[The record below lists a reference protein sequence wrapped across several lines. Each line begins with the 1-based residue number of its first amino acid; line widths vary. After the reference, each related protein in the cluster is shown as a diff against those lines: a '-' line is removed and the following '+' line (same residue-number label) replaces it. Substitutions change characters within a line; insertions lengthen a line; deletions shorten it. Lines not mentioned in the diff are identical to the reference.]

1 MNLANRTESGMTT
14 IDDTR
19 DLTALAHEH
28 YVWPL
33 LHRADLAKEPPLVM
47 TRGYGTH
54 LVDVAGTDYLDLM
67 SGLTRASTLGHDRAD
82 VIDAMHDQLRRLP
95 YAGTAAQVADVTV
108 TLAAKLAAITPGD
121 LHAVA
126 FSGSGSEANETAFK
140 IAKAYQQAGDK
151 PRAYKVIARYHAY
164 HGATG
169 AAGSASDLLDV
180 HGPAEPGIPG
190 FSHVPA
196 PMSYRSEFSQEAAVS
211 GAMYAEYL
219 EREILHQGPELVTAF
234 IAEPV
239 MQAHGVQIPPADYFP
254 RIREI
259 CDRYGVLL
267 IADEVITGFGRTG
280 KWFAS
285 QHFGLQP
292 DIMTMAKGITA
303 GYAPMGA
310 TVISSAVH
318 ERLTRLADVHTFGGH
333 AVSAAAAGAAIDAYE
348 RENLVDRSARLGA
361 TLLDRLRELTR
372 YGIVG
377 DVRGIGMW
385 LAVEF
390 TSDPATRA
398 PLDRWTL
405 GSIAMQARGRGILVG
420 RNGNSI
426 EMAPP
431 LTIDEAEALDGIDRF
446 EQVVAA
452 VDRATR

>member
-1 MNLANRTESGMTT
+1 MTT
-14 IDDTR
+14 LNDTR

-33 LHRADLAKEPPLVM
+33 LHRADLGKEPPLVM
-47 TRGYGTH
+47 TEGHAAH
-54 LVDVAGTDYLDLM
+54 LVDVDGNDYLDLM

-82 VIDAMHDQLRRLP
+82 IAEAMQAQLARLP
-95 YAGTAAQVADVTV
+95 YAGTAGQVADVTV
-108 TLAAKLAAITPGD
+108 TLAAKLAALAPGD
-121 LHAVA
+121 LNAVA
-126 FSGSGSEANETAFK
+126 FCGSGSEANETAFK
-140 IAKAYQQAGDK
+140 IAKAYQQSGDK
-151 PRAYKVIARYHAY
+151 PRAYKVIARYNAY

-180 HGPAEPGIPG
+180 HGPAEPGTPG
-190 FSHVPA
+190 FSHIPA
-196 PMSYRSEFSQEAAVS
+196 PMSYRSEFRNEAAAS

-219 EREILHQGPELVTAF
+219 EREIIHQGPDLVSAF

-254 RIREI
+254 EIRRI
-259 CDRYGVLL
+259 CDEYGVLL

-285 QHFGLQP
+285 EHFGLQP

-310 TVISSAVH
+310 TVITSAVQ
-318 ERLTRLADVHTFGGH
+318 ERLSRLADVHTFGGH
-333 AVSAAAAGAAIDAYE
+333 AVSAAAASAAIDAYD
-348 RENLVDRSARLGA
+348 REGLIDRSASLGA
-361 TLLDRLRELTR
+361 KLLERLSEFTK
-372 YGIVG
+372 YDIVG

-390 TSDPATRA
+390 TSDKPLKA
-398 PLDRWTL
+398 PLDRWAL
-405 GSIAMQARGRGILVG
+405 SSIVMQARASGILIG

-431 LTIDEAEALDGIDRF
+431 LTIDEAEALEGIALF
-446 EQVVAA
+446 EQAVAA
-452 VDRATR
+452 ADRAHR

>member
-1 MNLANRTESGMTT
+1 MTVAN
-14 IDDTR
+14 DTR
-19 DLTALAHEH
+19 DITALAHEH
-28 YVWPL
+28 YIWPL
-33 LHRADLAKEPPLVM
+33 IHRSDVDKEPPLVM
-47 TRGYGTH
+47 TQGYGAH
-54 LVDVAGTDYLDLM
+54 LVDVDGNDYIDLM

-82 VIDAMHDQLRRLP
+82 VAEAMQRQLTRLP
-95 YAGTAAQVADVTV
+95 YAGTVGQVADITV
-108 TLAAKLAAITPGD
+108 TLAAKLAELAPGD

-140 IAKAYQQAGDK
+140 IAKACQQAGDK
-151 PRAYKVIARYHAY
+151 PRAYKVIARYNAY

-180 HGPAEPGIPG
+180 HHPAEPGIPG
-190 FSHVPA
+190 FSHIPA
-196 PMSYRSEFSQEAAVS
+196 PLCYRSEFEHDPEVS
-211 GAMYAEYL
+211 GAKYAEYL
-219 EREILHQGPELVTAF
+219 EREIIHQGPDLVSAF

-254 RIREI
+254 RVREI
-259 CDRYGVLL
+259 CDKYGVLL

-285 QHFGLQP
+285 EHFGLAP

-310 TVISSAVH
+310 TVITSALH
-318 ERLTRLADVHTFGGH
+318 KRLARLADVHTFGGH
-333 AVSAAAAGAAIDAYE
+333 AVSAAAAGAAIDAYD
-348 RENLVDRSARLGA
+348 REGLIDRSARLGA
-361 TLLDRLRELTR
+361 KLLERLHALTD
-372 YGIVG
+372 YSIVG

-390 TSDPATRA
+390 TADKATKS
-398 PLDRWTL
+398 PLDRWEL
-405 GSIAMQARGRGILVG
+405 SSIVMEARRSGILVG

-431 LTIDEAEALDGIDRF
+431 LTIDEDEALDGIDKLERA
-446 EQVVAA
+446 VSAA
-452 VDRATR
+452 DRAR

>member
-1 MNLANRTESGMTT
+1 MTT
-14 IDDTR
+14 VNDTR
-19 DLTALAHEH
+19 DITALAHKH
-28 YVWPL
+28 YIWPL
-33 LHRADLAKEPPLVM
+33 LHRSDLAKEPPLVM
-47 TRGYGTH
+47 TEGYGAH
-54 LVDVAGTDYLDLM
+54 LVDVDGNDYIDLM

-82 VIDAMHDQLRRLP
+82 VAEAMQRQLARLP
-95 YAGTAAQVADVTV
+95 YAGTVGQVADITV
-108 TLAAKLAAITPGD
+108 TLAAKLAELTPGD

-151 PRAYKVIARYHAY
+151 PRAYKVIARYNAY

-180 HGPAEPGIPG
+180 HHPAEPGIPG
-190 FSHVPA
+190 FSHIPA
-196 PMSYRSEFSQEAAVS
+196 PMSYRSEFGHESVVS
-211 GAMYAEYL
+211 GPMYAEYL
-219 EREILHQGPELVTAF
+219 EREIIHQGPELVSAF

-239 MQAHGVQIPPADYFP
+239 MQAHGVQIPPQDYFP

-259 CDRYGVLL
+259 CDKYGVLL

-285 QHFGLQP
+285 EHFGIQP

-310 TVISSAVH
+310 TVITSALQ

-333 AVSAAAAGAAIDAYE
+333 AVSAAAASAAIDAYD
-348 RENLVDRSARLGA
+348 REGLIDRSARLGA
-361 TLLDRLRELTR
+361 TLLERLRELTN
-372 YGIVG
+372 YSIVG

-390 TSDPATRA
+390 TSDKKTKA
-398 PLDRWTL
+398 PLDRWEL
-405 GSIAMQARGRGILVG
+405 SSIVMEARRSGILVG

-431 LTIDEAEALDGIDRF
+431 LTIDEDEALDGIERF
-446 EQVVAA
+446 ERAVSAA
-452 VDRATR
+452 DRAR

>member
-1 MNLANRTESGMTT
+1 MTT
-14 IDDTR
+14 LNDTR
-19 DLTALAHEH
+19 DITSLAHEH

-33 LHRADLAKEPPLVM
+33 LHRADLEREPPLLM
-47 TRGYGTH
+47 TEGYAAH
-54 LVDVAGTDYLDLM
+54 LVDVQGNDYLDLM

-82 VIDAMHDQLRRLP
+82 IAEAMQRQLARLP
-95 YAGTAAQVADVTV
+95 YAGTAGQVADVTV

-151 PRAYKVIARYHAY
+151 PRAYKVIARYNAY
-164 HGATG
+164 HGATC

-190 FSHVPA
+190 FSHIPA
-196 PMSYRSEFSQEAAVS
+196 PMSYRSEFRNESVVS

-219 EREILHQGPELVTAF
+219 EREIIHQGPDLVSAF
-234 IAEPV
+234 IAEPI
-239 MQAHGVQIPPADYFP
+239 MQAHGVQIPPEDYFP
-254 RIREI
+254 RVREI
-259 CDRYGVLL
+259 CDEYGVLL

-285 QHFGLQP
+285 EHFALQP

-310 TVISSAVH
+310 TVITSAVQ
-318 ERLTRLADVHTFGGH
+318 ERLARLADVHTFGGH
-333 AVSAAAAGAAIDAYE
+333 AVSAAAASAAIDAYD
-348 RENLVDRSARLGA
+348 REELVDRSARLGA
-361 TLLDRLRELTR
+361 KLLDRVSALTE
-372 YGIVG
+372 YDIVG

-390 TSDPATRA
+390 TSDGKSKA
-398 PLDRWTL
+398 PLDRWAL
-405 GSIAMQARGRGILVG
+405 SSIVMQARAAGILVG

-431 LTIDEAEALDGIDRF
+431 LTIDEDEVLDGIDRF
-446 EQVVAA
+446 EQVV
-452 VDRATR
+452 RATERDRR

>member
-1 MNLANRTESGMTT
+1 MTT
-14 IDDTR
+14 ANDTR
-19 DLTALAHEH
+19 DITALAHKH
-28 YVWPL
+28 YIWPL
-33 LHRADLAKEPPLVM
+33 LHRSDLAKEPPLVL
-47 TRGYGTH
+47 TDGHGAH
-54 LVDVAGTDYLDLM
+54 LIDVEGNDYIDLM

-82 VIDAMHDQLRRLP
+82 IAEAMQRQLIRLP
-95 YAGTAAQVADVTV
+95 YAGTAGQVADVTV
-108 TLAAKLAAITPGD
+108 TLAAKLAEITPGD

-140 IAKAYQQAGDK
+140 IAKACQQAGDK
-151 PRAYKVIARYHAY
+151 PRAYKVIARYNAY

-180 HGPAEPGIPG
+180 HNPAEPGIPG
-190 FSHVPA
+190 FSHIPA
-196 PMSYRSEFSQEAAVS
+196 PMSYRSEFADEAVVS
-211 GAMYAEYL
+211 GPRYAEYL
-219 EREILHQGPELVTAF
+219 EREIIHQGPDLVSAF

-239 MQAHGVQIPPADYFP
+239 MQAHGVQIPPEEYFP

-259 CDRYGVLL
+259 CDKYGVLL

-285 QHFGLQP
+285 EHFGLQP

-310 TVISSAVH
+310 TVITSALH
-318 ERLTRLADVHTFGGH
+318 ERLARLADVHTFGGH
-333 AVSAAAAGAAIDAYE
+333 AVSAAAASAAIDAYD
-348 RENLVDRSARLGA
+348 REGLIDRSARLGSK
-361 TLLDRLRELTR
+361 LLERLRAFTS
-372 YGIVG
+372 YSIVG

-390 TSDPATRA
+390 TSDKKTKA
-398 PLDRWTL
+398 PLDRWEL
-405 GSIAMQARGRGILVG
+405 SSIVMAARHSGILVS

-431 LTIDEAEALDGIDRF
+431 LTIDEDEVFD
-446 EQVVAA
+446 A
-452 VDRATR
+452 VDKFERAVSAADRAR

>member
-1 MNLANRTESGMTT
+1 MTT
-14 IDDTR
+14 FTDTR
-19 DLTALAHEH
+19 DITALAHAH

-33 LHRADLAKEPPLVM
+33 LHRADMAKEPPLVM
-47 TRGYGTH
+47 TQGHSAH
-54 LVDVAGTDYLDLM
+54 LVDVDGNDYLDLM
-67 SGLTRASTLGHDRAD
+67 SGLTRASMLGHDRAD
-82 VIDAMHDQLRRLP
+82 VIDAMHAQLRRLP

-108 TLAAKLAAITPGD
+108 TLAAKLAELTPGD
-121 LHAVA
+121 LRAVA

-180 HGPAEPGIPG
+180 HNPAEPGIPG
-190 FSHVPA
+190 FSHIPA
-196 PMSYRSEFSQEAAVS
+196 PMSYRGEFSHQPVVS

-219 EREILHQGPELVTAF
+219 EREILHQGPDLVSAF

-239 MQAHGVQIPPADYFP
+239 MQAHGVQLPPEDYFP

-259 CDRYGVLL
+259 CDEYGVLL

-285 QHFGLQP
+285 EHFGVQP

-318 ERLTRLADVHTFGGH
+318 ERLARLADVHTFGGH
-333 AVSAAAAGAAIDAYE
+333 AVSAAAASAAIDAYD
-348 RENLVDRSARLGA
+348 REGLIDRSARLGA
-361 TLLDRLRELTR
+361 RLLDRLASLTE
-372 YGIVG
+372 YDIVG

-390 TSDPATRA
+390 TSDKKSKA
-398 PLDRWTL
+398 PLDRWAL
-405 GSIAMQARGRGILVG
+405 SSIAMQARALKILVG

-426 EMAPP
+426 EIAPP
-431 LTIDEAEALDGIDRF
+431 LTIDEDEALDGIDRF
-446 EQVVAA
+446 EQAVRAA
-452 VDRATR
+452 DMSHR

>member
-1 MNLANRTESGMTT
+1 MTVVN
-14 IDDTR
+14 DSR
-19 DLTALAHEH
+19 DITALAHEH
-28 YVWPL
+28 YIWPL
-33 LHRADLAKEPPLVM
+33 LDRADLAKEPPLVM
-47 TRGYGTH
+47 TEGYGSH
-54 LVDVAGTDYLDLM
+54 LVDADGNDYLDLM

-82 VIDAMHDQLRRLP
+82 LAEAMQRQLARLP

-108 TLAAKLAAITPGD
+108 TLAAKLADLTPGD

-151 PRAYKVIARYHAY
+151 PRAYKVIARYNAY

-180 HGPAEPGIPG
+180 HHPAEPGVPG
-190 FSHVPA
+190 FSHIPA
-196 PMSYRSEFSQEAAVS
+196 PMSHRSEFSHEPAVT

-219 EREILHQGPELVTAF
+219 EREIIHQGPELVSAF
-234 IAEPV
+234 IAEPI

-285 QHFGLQP
+285 EHFGPAARHHDDGEGNHRRLRPNGRHRHLVRRAGATRSPWRTCTPSEGTPCLPRRPAQP
-292 DIMTMAKGITA
+292 SMPWIAKG
-303 GYAPMGA
+303 
-310 TVISSAVH
+310 
-318 ERLTRLADVHTFGGH
+318 
-333 AVSAAAAGAAIDAYE
+333 
-348 RENLVDRSARLGA
+348 LVDRSARLGA
-361 TLLDRLRELTR
+361 ILLERLSALSK
-372 YGIVG
+372 YDIVG

-390 TSDPATRA
+390 TSDKKSKA
-398 PLDRWTL
+398 PLDRWAL
-405 GSIAMQARGRGILVG
+405 SSIFMQARSLGILVG

-426 EMAPP
+426 EIAPP
-431 LTIDEAEALDGIDRF
+431 LTIDEDEALEGIDRF
-446 EQVVAA
+446 EQA
-452 VDRATR
+452 VSIGDLAHR

>member
-1 MNLANRTESGMTT
+1 MTT
-14 IDDTR
+14 VNDTR
-19 DLTALAHEH
+19 DITALAHKH
-28 YVWPL
+28 YIWPL
-33 LHRADLAKEPPLVM
+33 LHRSDLAKEPPLVM
-47 TRGYGTH
+47 TEGYGAH
-54 LVDVAGTDYLDLM
+54 LVDVDGNDYIDLM

-82 VIDAMHDQLRRLP
+82 VAEAMQRQLARLP
-95 YAGTAAQVADVTV
+95 YAGTVGQVADVTV
-108 TLAAKLAAITPGD
+108 TLAAKLAELTPGD

-151 PRAYKVIARYHAY
+151 PRAYKVIARYNAY

-180 HGPAEPGIPG
+180 HHPAEPGIPG
-190 FSHVPA
+190 FSHIPA
-196 PMSYRSEFSQEAAVS
+196 PMSYRSEFGHESVVS
-211 GAMYAEYL
+211 GPTYAEYL
-219 EREILHQGPELVTAF
+219 EREIIHQGPELVSAF

-239 MQAHGVQIPPADYFP
+239 MQAHGVQIPPQDYFP

-259 CDRYGVLL
+259 CDQYGVLL

-285 QHFGLQP
+285 EHFGIQP

-310 TVISSAVH
+310 TVITSSLH

-333 AVSAAAAGAAIDAYE
+333 AVSAAAASAAIDAYD
-348 RENLVDRSARLGA
+348 REGLIERSARLGA
-361 TLLDRLRELTR
+361 TLLERLHELTH
-372 YGIVG
+372 YSIVG

-390 TSDPATRA
+390 TSDKKTKA
-398 PLDRWTL
+398 PLDRWEL
-405 GSIAMQARGRGILVG
+405 SSIVMEARRSGILVG

-431 LTIDEAEALDGIDRF
+431 LTIDEDEALDGIERF
-446 EQVVAA
+446 ERAVSAA
-452 VDRATR
+452 DRAH

>member
-1 MNLANRTESGMTT
+1 MTA
-14 IDDTR
+14 IADTR
-19 DLTALAHEH
+19 DITALAHEH
-28 YVWPL
+28 YIWPL
-33 LHRADLAKEPPLVM
+33 LHRDDMAKEPPLVM
-47 TRGYGTH
+47 TEGHSTH
-54 LVDVAGTDYLDLM
+54 LVDVDGNDYLDLM
-67 SGLTRASTLGHDRAD
+67 SGLTRASMLGHDRAD
-82 VIDAMHDQLRRLP
+82 VIDAMHSQLRRLP

-108 TLAAKLAAITPGD
+108 SLAAKLAELTPGD
-121 LHAVA
+121 LNAVA

-180 HGPAEPGIPG
+180 HNPAEPGIPG
-190 FSHVPA
+190 FSHIPA
-196 PMSYRSEFSQEAAVS
+196 PMSYRSEFSQQPVVS

-219 EREILHQGPELVTAF
+219 EREILHQGPDLVSAF

-239 MQAHGVQIPPADYFP
+239 MQAHGVQIPPEDYFP

-259 CDRYGVLL
+259 CDKYGVLL

-285 QHFGLQP
+285 EHFGLEP

-318 ERLTRLADVHTFGGH
+318 DRLARLADVHTFGGH
-333 AVSAAAAGAAIDAYE
+333 AVSAAAASAAIDAYD
-348 RENLVDRSARLGA
+348 REDLIDRSARLGA
-361 TLLDRLRELTR
+361 RLLERLHCLTE
-372 YGIVG
+372 YDIVG

-390 TSDPATRA
+390 TSDKKSKA
-398 PLDRWTL
+398 PLDRWAL
-405 GSIAMQARGRGILVG
+405 SSIAMQARALGILVG

-431 LTIDEAEALDGIDRF
+431 LTIDEDEALDGMDRF
-446 EQVVAA
+446 EQAVRAA
-452 VDRATR
+452 DMAHR

>member
-1 MNLANRTESGMTT
+1 MTVVA
-14 IDDTR
+14 DSR
-19 DLTALAHEH
+19 DITALAHEH
-28 YVWPL
+28 YIWPL

-47 TRGYGTH
+47 TEGHGAH
-54 LVDVAGTDYLDLM
+54 LVDCDGNDYLDLM

-82 VIDAMHDQLRRLP
+82 LAEAMQRQLARLP

-108 TLAAKLAAITPGD
+108 TLAAKLADLTPGN

-151 PRAYKVIARYHAY
+151 PRAYKVIARYNAY

-180 HGPAEPGIPG
+180 HHPAEPGIPG
-190 FSHVPA
+190 FSHIPA
-196 PMSYRSEFSQEAAVS
+196 PMSYRSEFGNEPAVT

-219 EREILHQGPELVTAF
+219 EREIIHQGPELVSAF
-234 IAEPV
+234 IAEPI

-285 QHFGLQP
+285 EHFGLQP
-292 DIMTMAKGITA
+292 DIMTMAKGMTA

-310 TVISSAVH
+310 TVITSTVQ

-333 AVSAAAAGAAIDAYE
+333 AVSAAAASAAINAYD
-348 RENLVDRSARLGA
+348 REGLVDRSARLGA
-361 TLLDRLRELTR
+361 RLLDRLSALSK
-372 YGIVG
+372 YDIVG

-390 TSDPATRA
+390 TSDRESKA
-398 PLDRWTL
+398 PLDRRAL
-405 GSIAMQARGRGILVG
+405 SSIFMQARALGILVG

-426 EMAPP
+426 EIAPP
-431 LTIDEAEALDGIDRF
+431 LTIDEDEALDGIDRF
-446 EQVVAA
+446 EQA
-452 VDRATR
+452 VREADRPR